1 MTYFRLLIACC
12 TVTVLALSVP
22 VHAAQ
27 EQSEEL
33 WLDLKDQLFDE
44 RTLHDGSDWLEL
56 DAPYRAMDAAIV
68 PISVN
73 VNREQNDDTYIK
85 NLMIVIDENPSPLAA
100 VINMSPTNGNASLD
114 TRIRIDRYTHV
125 RAIAEDNEGNLYTV
139 ARFVKA
145 AGGCSAPALA
155 DMALAKERMGQ
166 MKFKFKELTQDGM
179 RTAQLLISHP
189 NYSGLQFNQVTM
201 REIPSHFVDSVEV
214 RSGTR
219 VLLKVESGIS
229 MSENPAFTFRY
240 YDISGN
246 DPVTVRVTDSEG
258 MVFEKEWRPDD
269 ERQMSQNQL
278 SKPKV

>member
-22 VHAAQ
+22 AHAAQ

-139 ARFVKA
+139 ARFVKGRRRMLSTRSCRYGSCQRTHGTDEVQIQRTHPRRHA
-145 AGGCSAPALA
+145 HGSIAHQSSQLFGLAVQSGHHAGDSLA
-155 DMALAKERMGQ
+155 FCGFCGSPQWDSRLA
-166 MKFKFKELTQDGM
+166 
-179 RTAQLLISHP
+179 
-189 NYSGLQFNQVTM
+189 
-201 REIPSHFVDSVEV
+201 
-214 RSGTR
+214 
-219 VLLKVESGIS
+219 
-229 MSENPAFTFRY
+229 
-240 YDISGN
+240 
-246 DPVTVRVTDSEG
+246 EG
-258 MVFEKEWRPDD
+258 GKRHLHE
-269 ERQMSQNQL
+269 
-278 SKPKV
+278 